1 MPSLTLDNRWSRYA
15 SFAAGAGMIAF
26 SVLTIQHFFA
36 ANYPASIYA
45 GSFCDISAFFNCN
58 SSAFSPL
65 AQVAGVP
72 LGYFGAFMGAL
83 VCLGVLFP
91 SEKFERTN
99 NSLAWL
105 NALGVIS
112 LGAYSIIATRSLCLL
127 CSGYYLFSLVSFVL
141 FWRFGIDRAD
151 PSLLKR
157 WVYPSPRF
165 LATFAVLLAVGAYGF
180 REYHMTRKQ
189 AQSGGAAAKVVE
201 QYFSL
206 PTVNTPSLVSPYWV
220 ARSTE
225 KFEDA
230 PIQVIEY
237 ADFLC
242 PDCLYLSKQ
251 MQRLKEEF
259 KGKINVAFQFFPLEG
274 KCNHVVAKD
283 LHPGACEV
291 AYMAAAAG
299 PEKFA
304 AVHDELFANYNS
316 AKRNPEW
323 RKQFAQ
329 QKGVEAA
336 IADPA
341 LQERVRQIIDT
352 GAEYDKTSDK
362 FAHGVRSTPTL
373 IINNRMVIGT
383 FPYEQ
388 LRAIFQAL
396 VDKRENRRFMENWQ
410 EGK

>member
-1 MPSLTLDNRWSRYA
+1 
-15 SFAAGAGMIAF
+15 MIAF
-26 SVLTIQHFFA
+26 SVLTIRHFFA

-45 GSFCDISAFFNCN
+45 GSFCDINAFFNCN

-65 AQVAGVP
+65 AQIAGVP
-72 LGYFGAFMGAL
+72 LGYFGLFLGAL

-105 NALGVIS
+105 NAIGVVS

-127 CSGYYLFSLVSFVL
+127 CSGYYFFSLVSFVL
-141 FWRFGIDRAD
+141 FWRFGIDRD
-151 PSLLKR
+151 QPLRRRFVS
-157 WVYPSPRF
+157 PSPKY

-180 REYHMTRKQ
+180 REFHLTKKE

-201 QYFSL
+201 QFFSL
-206 PTVNTPSLVSPYWV
+206 PTVKTPTLISPYWV

-259 KGKINVAFQFFPLEG
+259 KGKVNVAFQFFPLEG
-274 KCNHVVAKD
+274 KCNQVVAKD

-299 PEKFA
+299 PDKFA
-304 AVHDELFANYNS
+304 AMHDELFANYNS

-329 QKGVEAA
+329 QKGVESAMM
-336 IADPA
+336 DVA
-341 LQERVRQIIDT
+341 LQQQVRQIIET
-352 GAEYDKTSDK
+352 GAEFDKTSDK
-362 FAHGVRSTPTL
+362 YSHGVRSTPTL

-396 VDKRENRRFMENWQ
+396 VNKREQRQFMENWQ

>member
-1 MPSLTLDNRWSRYA
+1 MPSLTLQNRWPRYA
-15 SFAAGAGMIAF
+15 SFATGVGMIAF
-26 SVLTIQHFFA
+26 SALTIQHFFA

-45 GSFCDISAFFNCN
+45 GSFCDINAFFNCN

-65 AQVAGVP
+65 AQIAGVP
-72 LGYFGAFMGAL
+72 LGYFGIFMGAL
-83 VCLGVLFP
+83 VCLGALFP
-91 SEKFERTN
+91 SEPFERTN
-99 NSLAWL
+99 ASLAWL
-105 NALGVIS
+105 NAVGVIS

-127 CSGYYLFSLVSFVL
+127 CSGYYFFSLLSFLL
-141 FWRFGIDRAD
+141 FWRFGAVRNDDSLRRRWLH
-151 PSLLKR
+151 PSLKL
-157 WVYPSPRF
+157 
-165 LATFAVLLAVGAYGF
+165 LATFAVLLTVGAYGF
-180 REYHMTRKQ
+180 REYHITKKQ
-189 AQSGGAAAKVVE
+189 AQSGSAAAKVVE
-201 QYFSL
+201 QYFNL
-206 PTVNTPSLVSPYWV
+206 PTVPTPTVISPYWSIR
-220 ARSTE
+220 ATD

-251 MQRLKEEF
+251 MDKLKQEF
-259 KGKINVAFQFFPLEG
+259 KGKLNVAFQFFPLEG

-299 PEKFA
+299 PERFPA
-304 AVHDELFANYNS
+304 IHDELFANYNS

-323 RKQFAQ
+323 RTQFADRNGVQ
-329 QKGVEAA
+329 QAML
-336 IADPA
+336 DSA
-341 LQERVRQIIDT
+341 LQQRVRQIIDT
-352 GAEYDKTSDK
+352 GAEFDKTSDK
-362 FAHGVRSTPTL
+362 YAHGVRSTPTL

-396 VDKRENRRFMENWQ
+396 VDKRENRKFLENWQ

>member
-1 MPSLTLDNRWSRYA
+1 
-15 SFAAGAGMIAF
+15 MIAF
-26 SVLTIQHFFA
+26 SALTIRHFFA
-36 ANYPASIYA
+36 ANYPASIFA
-45 GSFCDISAFFNCN
+45 GSFCDINAFFNCN
-58 SSAFSPL
+58 SSAFSAL
-65 AQVAGVP
+65 AQIAGVP
-72 LGYFGAFMGAL
+72 LGYFGFFLGTL

-91 SEKFERTN
+91 SEAFERTN
-99 NSLAWL
+99 NTLAWL
-105 NALGVIS
+105 NALGVVS

-127 CSGYYLFSLVSFVL
+127 CSGYYFFSLASCVL
-141 FWRFGIDRAD
+141 FWRFGSDRD
-151 PSLLKR
+151 EPLRKR
-157 WVYPSPRF
+157 FASPSPKY
-165 LATFAVLLAVGAYGF
+165 LATFAILLGVGAYGL
-180 REYHMTRKQ
+180 REFHFTKKE

-206 PTVNTPSLVSPYWV
+206 PTVKTPTLVSPYWV

-225 KFEDA
+225 RFEDA
-230 PIQVIEY
+230 PIQVVEY

-242 PDCLYLSKQ
+242 PDCLYLSRQ
-251 MQRLKEEF
+251 MQRLKQEF

-274 KCNHVVAKD
+274 KCNQVVAKD

-291 AYMAAAAG
+291 AYLAAAAG
-299 PEKFA
+299 PDRFA

-316 AKRNPEW
+316 AKRDPEW
-323 RKQFAQ
+323 RKQFARR
-329 QKGVEAA
+329 KGVQSAMTDE
-336 IADPA
+336 A
-341 LQERVRQIIDT
+341 LQLRVRQIIAT

-396 VDKRENRRFMENWQ
+396 VNKREQRTFMENWQ